1 MRSPSDAPSI
11 AVRPA
16 APDDAA
22 RLAAFAARTFREAY
36 AAQMPRNDVE
46 AYCESSYNADRQAAE
61 IADRAVAT
69 LLAEVDAT
77 LVGFVQLRSG
87 QAPACVE
94 AQRSIELWR
103 LYVDGRWRG
112 RGVAQALMSQAEET
126 AKSRHAELLW
136 LGVWEH
142 NGRAQA
148 FYGKCGFSKVGTLP
162 FTLGRER
169 QTDLVM
175 IRALSARA

>member
-1 MRSPSDAPSI
+1 MRSPSDAPWI
-11 AVRPA
+11 TVRSA
-16 APDDAA
+16 RPDDAT

-36 AAQMPRNDVE
+36 AAQMPWDDVK

-61 IADRAVAT
+61 IADRTVAT

-77 LVGFVQLRSG
+77 LAGFVQLRSG
-87 QAPACVE
+87 EAPPCVE

-103 LYVDGRWRG
+103 LYVDARWQG
-112 RGVAQALMSQAEET
+112 RGVAQALMSRAEET
-126 AKSRHAELLW
+126 AKSRDAALLW
-136 LGVWEH
+136 LGVWER
-142 NGRAQA
+142 NARAQA

-162 FTLGRER
+162 FTLGREL

-175 IRALSARA
+175 VRALSAKA